1 MAVVSSSTW
10 DTSRVVTPST
20 SSDRAGGLPSDD
32 LGLFPPSLAGAG
44 YTRRTHCCEG
54 SPPTFVP
61 SLGGVWGP
69 KRGSLEGQR
78 AGETKQG
85 LSPSP
90 APQHARPKAMGS
102 VTFLGEALGRVKG
115 SRTRPNP
122 VPGTLRKESV
132 ATESTAENALS
143 RDT

>member
-90 APQHARPKAMGS
+90 TPQHARPKAMGS

-115 SRTRPNP
+115 RQNTTEPSAWD
-122 VPGTLRKESV
+122 LKERK
-132 ATESTAENALS
+132 
-143 RDT
+143 RGHRKHC

>member
-1 MAVVSSSTW
+1 MTW
-10 DTSRVVTPST
+10 DCSPQAWLEQVTP
-20 SSDRAGGLPSDD
+20 AGLTAVKALPPH
-32 LGLFPPSLAGAG
+32 LCPLW
-44 YTRRTHCCEG
+44 
-54 SPPTFVP
+54 
-61 SLGGVWGP
+61 GGVWGP

-115 SRTRPNP
+115 RQNTTEPSAWD
-122 VPGTLRKESV
+122 LKERK
-132 ATESTAENALS
+132 
-143 RDT
+143 RGHRKHC